1 MIQVAS
7 TDPDVWS
14 PDMEVPCLTSGLPTP
29 DSVQAQK
36 EAHAKELELEL
47 RKGVD
52 QLSKEHKKLTDNLH
66 ANANHQRNQYSIA
79 LSRMVKEQEILLRDQ
94 HEAQLRELRFM
105 AQRQMAELERQAE
118 LLVNAWQDQDGG
130 TLYSHAQP
138 LQPRASQVPLPGPR
152 VRASDLVSHTVQAAP
167 MATPAMTPQAG
178 SMRLAMP
185 ARKSG
190 PLSLSQRGSIA
201 RVAAPGS
208 YSPPYSVQVARSS
221 SSVQVIQAQP
231 MVRPCSMRSPIA
243 MAPAAAVR
251 AVPAQSAAPPGVHV
265 RL

>member
-7 TDPDVWS
+7 DPDVWS
-14 PDMEVPCLTSGLPTP
+14 PDLEVPCLTSGLPTP

-47 RKGVD
+47 RRGVD

-66 ANANHQRNQYSIA
+66 ANANHQRSQYSIA
-79 LSRMVKEQEILLRDQ
+79 LSRMVKEQETLLRDQ
-94 HEAQLRELRFM
+94 HEAQLRELRWM
-105 AQRQMAELERQAE
+105 AQRQIGELERQAE

-130 TLYSHAQP
+130 TPHSHAQP
-138 LQPRASQVPLPGPR
+138 LQPRPSQVPLPGPR
-152 VRASDLVSHTVQAAP
+152 VRASDVVAHTVQATP
-167 MATPAMTPQAG
+167 LATPATMPQAG

-190 PLSLSQRGSIA
+190 LSLSQRGSIA
-201 RVAAPGS
+201 RVAAGS
-208 YSPPYSVQVARSS
+208 YSPPYSAVQVARSA

-231 MVRPCSMRSPIA
+231 VVRPCSMRSPIA
-243 MAPAAAVR
+243 MAPAAAM
-251 AVPAQSAAPPGVHV
+251 AVPAQTLAPPGVHV